1 MPGGQE
7 RALRRRIRSI
17 QSTKK
22 ITRAME
28 LIAASQIVRSLTRMT
43 ANRPYRAG
51 MARIVVEAAK
61 GDPAAAAKLLGE
73 PAERHAVV
81 VLSIVADRGLAGPYN
96 ASTLRVTER
105 LVAELSAQGVSVR
118 LFTVGKKAPSYFRFR
133 HQEVERSFQ
142 QMSGRPSWGD
152 ARAVAAAVS
161 APFLAGEVEQVL
173 CVSMRYK
180 SAGTQAVEV
189 HQLLPLPEPG
199 HAALPGAAAAGIA
212 GVPATATGGVSAT
225 PPTGAPTGGPAP
237 SARAVGQAAGRL
249 TAGGQAT
256 SAQAGGPTA
265 PQAGEAGSA
274 EGQAAVGSAEGQ
286 AAVGSAEGS
295 AGYTEFEPDVETLL
309 SRLAPRAVESEIFTA
324 MLEGAASFFT
334 AQQRA
339 MAAASDNADELI
351 RTLTRVMNRAR
362 QDAITTEIME
372 IVGGAEAL
380 RHAKGA

>member
-43 ANRPYRAG
+43 ANRPYREG

-61 GDPAAAAKLLGE
+61 GDPTAAEKLLGE
-73 PAERHAVV
+73 PSERQAVAVV
-81 VLSIVADRGLAGPYN
+81 SIVADRGLAGAYN
-96 ASTLRVTER
+96 ASTLRATER
-105 LVAELSAQGVSVR
+105 LVADLSARGIAVR

-142 QMSGRPSWGD
+142 GMSERPSWAD
-152 ARAVAAAVS
+152 ARRVAAVVS
-161 APFLAGEVEQVL
+161 APFLSGEVQQVL
-173 CVSMRYK
+173 LVSTRYR
-180 SAGTQAVEV
+180 SAGSQSVEI

-199 HAALPGAAAAGIA
+199 HAAVADAGSAVAPGEKGAGSGSPRA
-212 GVPATATGGVSAT
+212 GEGQAGEHGPGT
-225 PPTGAPTGGPAP
+225 APTGELAP
-237 SARAVGQAAGRL
+237 G
-249 TAGGQAT
+249 
-256 SAQAGGPTA
+256 
-265 PQAGEAGSA
+265 
-274 EGQAAVGSAEGQ
+274 
-286 AAVGSAEGS
+286 
-295 AGYTEFEPDVETLL
+295 GYTEFEPDVETLL
-309 SRLAPRAVESEIFTA
+309 GRLAPRAVESALFTA

-339 MAAASDNADELI
+339 MAAASENADELV
-351 RTLTRVMNRAR
+351 RTLTRIMNRAR

-380 RHAKGA
+380 RQSKGA